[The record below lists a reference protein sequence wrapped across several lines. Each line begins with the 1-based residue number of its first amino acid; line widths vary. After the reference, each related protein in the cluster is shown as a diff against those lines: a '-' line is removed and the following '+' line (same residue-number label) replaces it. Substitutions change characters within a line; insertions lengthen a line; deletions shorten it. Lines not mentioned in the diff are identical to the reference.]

1 MPCKIGH
8 SYRIFAYLPSFL
20 VFYVQIEMKAMTHS
34 RYLAFVIL
42 VVALLILP
50 TGGAQATNAE
60 TDGPVIHRVQTGE
73 NLRRIAARYGVEV
86 EDLMRWNNLRSS
98 DDVVAGQRLVARVPD
113 QPAGDETSGGVH
125 IVRPGEMLAG
135 IAERY
140 GLPED
145 AIKQFNDLQSSVVF
159 VGQALRLPPTALLA
173 NGLVAT
179 ADYVVQPEET
189 LADIARRYEISVD
202 DLATLNG
209 LSPASFLRA
218 GQRLIVPSTGE
229 TPSQPR
235 ADVQKKVIVDIS
247 EQRCR
252 RYEGDKLLDTWPCS
266 TGMNNATKTGHFQVQ
281 SKLTKAYG
289 GTWDIWMPYWLG
301 IYWSG
306 GTENGFHGI
315 PWNATTGRRIWAGL
329 VGSPATFGCVMLRDN
344 AMKELWNWA
353 DIGTE
358 VVIRR

>member
-1 MPCKIGH
+1 
-8 SYRIFAYLPSFL
+8 
-20 VFYVQIEMKAMTHS
+20 MKAMPRS
-34 RYLAFVIL
+34 RYLAFVLLL
-42 VVALLILP
+42 VVVLIAMP

-60 TDGPVIHRVQTGE
+60 IEGPVIHRVQAGE
-73 NLRRIAARYGVEV
+73 NLRRIAARFGVDV

-98 DDVVAGQRLVARVPD
+98 DDVVAGQRLVVRAPD
-113 QPAGDETSGGVH
+113 PPRGDETSGGVH
-125 IVRPGEMLAG
+125 IVRPGETLAG

-145 AIKQFNDLQSSVVF
+145 AIKQFDGLQSNVVF
-159 VGQALRLPPTALLA
+159 VGQALRLPPAALLTD
-173 NGLVAT
+173 GVVAT
-179 ADYVVQPEET
+179 AEYVAKPEEA

-202 DLATLNG
+202 DLAALNG
-209 LSPASFLRA
+209 LTRASFLRA
-218 GQRLIVPSTGE
+218 GQRLIVPATGE
-229 TPSQPR
+229 APSQAP
-235 ADVQKKVIVDIS
+235 ADVQKKLIVDIS

-266 TGMNNATKTGHFQVQ
+266 TGMNNATKTGHFRVQ

-306 GTENGFHGI
+306 GTENGIHGI
-315 PWNATTGRRIWAGL
+315 PWYASSGRRIWAGL
-329 VGSPATFGCVMLRDN
+329 VGSPATFGCVMLRDDP
-344 AMKELWNWA
+344 MKKLWNWA